1 METSDFLRE
10 AVVRIE
16 MELDETRKLVNK
28 LDKNMGIWEAKISV
42 KSQNQAATIAF
53 FVAVALQIVGVLIDR
68 FI

>member
-53 FVAVALQIVGVLIDR
+53 LVAVALQIVGVLIDR
-68 FI
+68 FM